1 MACDSNAYALLYR
14 LRGDSVVSV
23 FTVRQQVPVRDLCL
37 FRGKGPWQGSAS
49 PLNLPYGK
57 AFGYC
62 ELIDEHHILLDAWT
76 DQNGRWNI
84 VCNHYCEACGSY
96 VVDAVRRFA
105 GDFEKPVAE
114 AAGSPP
120 REDTASRCRF
130 ASAQT
135 RNRSH
140 RRPEVELRTACLERL
155 HRLRANK
162 RCRTRFTPSFRDAVA
177 WPELVSSWPGRA
189 TIFLWATLV
198 TPIHIGFAA
207 ETPNPRGDAPHA
219 APNRSFSQSQ
229 ATPNRERNPH
239 PAGLPPLRHR
249 RFDECLP
256 QNPRRPLVVN
266 RSRAAFVP
274 FASASTRK
282 LGRQVK
288 PRRFSRGR

>member
-1 MACDSNAYALLYR
+1 MACDSDAYALLYR

-105 GDFEKPVAE
+105 GDFEKPAAE
-114 AAGSPP
+114 AARSPL
-120 REDTASRCRF
+120 REDATSRCRF
-130 ASAQT
+130 AYAQT
-135 RNRSH
+135 RSWSR
-140 RRPEVELRTACLERL
+140 RRPEVALRTACLERL
-155 HRLRANK
+155 RLLRANK
-162 RCRTRFTPSFRDAVA
+162 RCQARFPPSFRGAVA
-177 WPELVSSWPGRA
+177 WPELVSSWPGRV

-207 ETPNPRGDAPHA
+207 ATPNPGDDAPHA
-219 APNRSFSQSQ
+219 APNRSFSRSQ
-229 ATPNRERNPH
+229 ATSNRERSAH
-239 PAGLPPLRHR
+239 SVGLPPLRHR

-266 RSRAAFVP
+266 RSLAAFVP